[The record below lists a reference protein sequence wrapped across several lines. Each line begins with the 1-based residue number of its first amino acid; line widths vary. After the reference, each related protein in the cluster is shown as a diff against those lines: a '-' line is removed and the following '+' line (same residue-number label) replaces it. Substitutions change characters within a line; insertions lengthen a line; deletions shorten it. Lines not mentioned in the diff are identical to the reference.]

1 MKLIEALS
9 YQPVELAFG
18 TSGLRGL
25 VSDMTDL
32 ECYIN
37 AAGFLQFL
45 KDNENLP
52 EGETIYLAGDLRE
65 STPRITQVMVA
76 AIRDAG
82 LQVVNCGA
90 IPTPAVAYYASLN
103 HAACIMVTGSHI
115 PADRNGIK
123 FYKQCGELL
132 KEDESAMQAAVS
144 TVRQAIYEQTA
155 EQAAFDAA
163 GALQGLPVLSELLS
177 DASTAYKQRYV
188 DVFGSDCLA
197 GKKVVVYQH
206 SAVGR
211 DLLVELFEELGA
223 AAVPVE
229 RSETFIPID
238 TEHIRDEDKVMFQKL
253 SQDHPDAFAII
264 STDGD
269 SDRPFVVDEKG
280 TFHPGD
286 VLGAV
291 TADYLAAKFAAVV
304 ISSNDAV
311 ITICQRKGIQ
321 VVHTKIGS
329 PYVISAMQAADQSLQ
344 PLTGWET
351 NGGFMLGSEL
361 TINGKTLKALPTRD
375 AVLPILCALLAA
387 KQQAASVSE
396 LFANLPQ
403 RFTSA
408 SLIDNTPVEQINK
421 FRALYDDLSAMQELA
436 NRVFGDT
443 SLGAVKSMN
452 TTDGLRLLFDSG
464 DVVHL
469 RPSGNAPQFRVYTTA
484 DTQDR
489 ADDLAAQAIAADG
502 FIIRLLE
509 QLK

>member
-1 MKLIEALS
+1 
-9 YQPVELAFG
+9 
-18 TSGLRGL
+18 
-25 VSDMTDL
+25 
-32 ECYIN
+32 
-37 AAGFLQFL
+37 
-45 KDNENLP
+45 
-52 EGETIYLAGDLRE
+52 
-65 STPRITQVMVA
+65 
-76 AIRDAG
+76 
-82 LQVVNCGA
+82 
-90 IPTPAVAYYASLN
+90 
-103 HAACIMVTGSHI
+103 
-115 PADRNGIK
+115 
-123 FYKQCGELL
+123 
-132 KEDESAMQAAVS
+132 
-144 TVRQAIYEQTA
+144 
-155 EQAAFDAA
+155 
-163 GALQGLPVLSELLS
+163 
-177 DASTAYKQRYV
+177 
-188 DVFGSDCLA
+188 LA